1 MRKPRKV
8 TADNDE
14 SDDYDVGYGR
24 PPVRH
29 RFKPGQSGNPKG
41 RPKGRKKMGTL
52 LEAVLS
58 ERVSIREGD
67 KVRRVPRAE
76 AMVRM
81 LVMKATKGD
90 AKAFATLITLSQQS
104 GEFEKDPP
112 PITCIR
118 RIIVEPDGTQT
129 EY

>member
-1 MRKPRKV
+1 M
-8 TADNDE
+8 T
-14 SDDYDVGYGR
+14 YDVGYGR

-112 PITCIR
+112 PITYTR